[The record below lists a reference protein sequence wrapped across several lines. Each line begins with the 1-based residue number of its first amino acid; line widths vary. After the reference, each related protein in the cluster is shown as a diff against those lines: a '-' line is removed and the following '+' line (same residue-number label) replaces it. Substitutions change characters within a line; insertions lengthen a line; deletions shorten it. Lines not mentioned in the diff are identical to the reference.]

1 MNDKIDNLINGKKSE
16 EVKDNNDFFEENEKI
31 VTVMQKELDRLYE
44 ICEILAK
51 QRDKVTV
58 ENEALK
64 DELLIL
70 KTNSEPVS
78 MGLDKYEEM
87 IKIAIEAKID

>member
-1 MNDKIDNLINGKKSE
+1 MNLDNLINGKRE
-16 EVKDNNDFFEENEKI
+16 EIKENDFFEENEKI
-31 VTVMQKELDRLYE
+31 VTVKQKELDRLYE

-51 QRDKVTV
+51 QRDKATV

-64 DELLIL
+64 DELLML

-87 IKIAIEAKID
+87 IKIAEAKID